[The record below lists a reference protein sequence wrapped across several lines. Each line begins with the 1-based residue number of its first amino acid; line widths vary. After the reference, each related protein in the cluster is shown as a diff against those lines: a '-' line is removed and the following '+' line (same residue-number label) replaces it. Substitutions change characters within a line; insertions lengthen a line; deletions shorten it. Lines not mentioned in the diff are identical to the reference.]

1 MKDHYNVLGVKDNAQ
16 ESEIKKAY
24 RSLSLKYHP
33 DRNPSE
39 EAKEKMTEINEAFE
53 ILGDSQSKQ
62 KYDHQRKFGN
72 VGVEG
77 GIPTNGMS
85 EEFQDINN
93 IFNMMFA
100 GGNSPFGGNF
110 HANMNSSGG
119 QPNIRVFHNG
129 RPTSFNFK
137 TNMQHIRKPEIIQK
151 QITISLEQCYNG
163 AVVELNVNRTVEKNN
178 ETTIEEEVLYINI
191 PKGLN
196 NKEIMTLHEKG
207 NIIDSQIGD
216 IKISVIVENNTPYIR
231 QGLDIILKEK
241 LSLKDS
247 LCGFSL
253 EFVYLN
259 GKKFALN
266 NMDNYTLIKPGYK
279 KVIPNMG
286 ITREGKTGSFIV
298 HFEVEFPNTLD
309 KTIREKLAEIL

>member
-1 MKDHYNVLGVKDNAQ
+1 MKDHYNVLGIKDNAQ

-33 DRNPSE
+33 DRNQTQ

-62 KYDHQRKFGN
+62 KYDHQRKFGG
-72 VGVEG
+72 VGG
-77 GIPTNGMS
+77 GMPQSGMP
-85 EEFQDINN
+85 EDFQDINN

-110 HANMNSSGG
+110 ASNMNNGG
-119 QPNIRVFHNG
+119 GPNIRVFHNG
-129 RPTSFNFK
+129 RPANFNFQS
-137 TNMQHIRKPEIIQK
+137 NMQHIRKPAIIQK
-151 QITISLEQCYNG
+151 QIIISLEQCYNG
-163 AVVELNVNRTVEKNN
+163 AVVEININRTIEKNN
-178 ETTIEEEVLYINI
+178 ETTMEEEMLYINV
-191 PKGLN
+191 PKGVN

-207 NIIDSQIGD
+207 NAIDSQTGD
-216 IKISVIVENNTPYIR
+216 IKILVIVENKTPYIR

-253 EFVYLN
+253 EFTYLN

-266 NMDNYTLIKPGYK
+266 NIDNYTLIKPGYK

-286 ITREGKTGSFIV
+286 ITRDEKTGNFIV
-298 HFEVEFPNTLD
+298 HFEVEFPDTLD
-309 KTIREKLAEIL
+309 KTTREKLSEIL

>member
-1 MKDHYNVLGVKDNAQ
+1 MKDHYNVLGIKEDAQ

-33 DRNPSE
+33 DRNSSE
-39 EAKEKMTEINEAFE
+39 EAKDKMTKINEAFE

-62 KYDHQRKFGN
+62 QYDNQRKFGN
-72 VGVEG
+72 AGSG
-77 GIPTNGMS
+77 MPMNSGTND
-85 EEFQDINN
+85 FQDINN

-100 GGNSPFGGNF
+100 GGNTPFGNNF
-110 HANMNSSGG
+110 QPNANNSGG
-119 QPNIRVFHNG
+119 GPNIRVFHNG
-129 RPTSFNFK
+129 RPANFNFNS
-137 TNMQHIRKPEIIQK
+137 NMQHIRKPSVIQK
-151 QITISLEQCYNG
+151 QVIISLEQCYNG
-163 AVVELNVNRTVEKNN
+163 CVVELVVNRTIEKNN
-178 ETTIEEEVLYINI
+178 ESTMEEESLYINI
-191 PKGLN
+191 PKGIN

-207 NIIDSQIGD
+207 NIIDSQLGD
-216 IKISVIVENNTPYIR
+216 IKITVIIENNTPYIR

-241 LSLKDS
+241 LTLKDA

-253 EFVYLN
+253 EFTYLN

-266 NMDNYTLIKPGYK
+266 NTDNYTLIKPGYK

-286 ITREGKTGSFIV
+286 ITREDKIGSFIV

-309 KTIREKLAEIL
+309 KTTREKLAEIL

>member
-1 MKDHYNVLGVKDNAQ
+1 MKDHYNVLGIKENAQ

-33 DRNPSE
+33 DRNSSQ
-39 EAKEKMTEINEAFE
+39 EAKDKMTEINEAFE

-72 VGVEG
+72 TGG
-77 GIPTNGMS
+77 GIPMNHAAS
-85 EEFQDINN
+85 EFQDINN

-100 GGNSPFGGNF
+100 GGNTPFGNNF
-110 HANMNSSGG
+110 QTNANNSGG
-119 QPNIRVFHNG
+119 PNIRVFHNG
-129 RPTSFNFK
+129 RPANFNFHS
-137 TNMQHIRKPEIIQK
+137 NMQHIRKPSVIQK
-151 QITISLEQCYNG
+151 QVVISLEQCYNG
-163 AVVELNVNRTVEKNN
+163 CVVELNVSRTVEKNN
-178 ETTIEEEVLYINI
+178 ESTIEEEDLYINI
-191 PKGLN
+191 PKGIN

-207 NIIDSQIGD
+207 NIIDSQLGD
-216 IKISVIVENNTPYIR
+216 IKITVIVENNTPYIR
-231 QGLDIILKEK
+231 QGLDVILKEN
-241 LSLKDS
+241 LTLKDA

-253 EFVYLN
+253 EFTYLN

-266 NMDNYTLIKPGYK
+266 NTDNYTLIKPGYK

-286 ITREGKTGSFIV
+286 ITRDGKTGSFIV